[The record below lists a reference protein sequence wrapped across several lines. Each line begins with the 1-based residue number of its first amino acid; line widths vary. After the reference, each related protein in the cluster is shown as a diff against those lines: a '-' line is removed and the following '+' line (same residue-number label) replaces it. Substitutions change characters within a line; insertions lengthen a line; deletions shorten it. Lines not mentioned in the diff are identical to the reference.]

1 MRLRGKRVEVLIP
14 SIPPMTC
21 LQSCHKRTFT
31 AVKESKGLVE
41 LNTSET
47 DTLKF
52 KRDQNTYSILGP
64 RWLRRK
70 AMAFIVS
77 FILPPRPASEK
88 LKFNFSLLADFPRI
102 VL

>member
-1 MRLRGKRVEVLIP
+1 MFTVL
-14 SIPPMTC
+14 
-21 LQSCHKRTFT
+21 HKRTFK
-31 AVKESKGLVE
+31 VLKESKGLVE

-47 DTLKF
+47 DTPKF

-77 FILPPRPASEK
+77 FILPLDQRQK
-88 LKFNFSLLADFPRI
+88 N
-102 VL
+102 